1 MSSACLLLRRAICS
15 LYNNLLTHV
24 LNLLP
29 LLTPSLILQKASGTL
44 GPSSTRMTVL
54 IGKICGTAFLGL
66 YNKRHIR
73 KFLTVQSTK
82 TPIHAFVSLHPD
94 KCNTL
99 LFGLPKYQFDRLQKV
114 HNAADRVIFQIAKF
128 DHITPALIGLHRL
141 PATFS
146 VQFRLLL
153 FVYKSLH
160 NQIPLY
166 IKDLLSLKPAANY
179 ALRSSVQS
187 LLFVPKI
194 KYFTRGDRA
203 IAHVAPVLWNS
214 LPLTIRTSGSLT
226 IFKKHL
232 KTFLFRESLQFI
244 RIALNVQCF
253 EYVDF
258 NFVLNFRLS
267 CLFFLD
273 FSFTIITVITSFLGI
288 LI

>member
-1 MSSACLLLRRAICS
+1 
-15 LYNNLLTHV
+15 
-24 LNLLP
+24 
-29 LLTPSLILQKASGTL
+29 
-44 GPSSTRMTVL
+44 MTVH
-54 IGKICGTAFLGL
+54 IGKICGTAFRGL

-82 TPIHAFVSLHPD
+82 TPIHAFVSSHPD
-94 KCNTL
+94 KCNAL

-114 HNAADRVIFQIAKF
+114 HNAADRVFFQIAKF

-194 KYFTRGDRA
+194 KCFTRGD
-203 IAHVAPVLWNS
+203 
-214 LPLTIRTSGSLT
+214 
-226 IFKKHL
+226 
-232 KTFLFRESLQFI
+232 
-244 RIALNVQCF
+244 
-253 EYVDF
+253 
-258 NFVLNFRLS
+258 
-267 CLFFLD
+267 
-273 FSFTIITVITSFLGI
+273 
-288 LI
+288 